1 MCLANFKLHAMT
13 KYPLTSTGK
22 CPILGLST
30 YTMLFWKLY
39 YAVYCLIWSQ
49 NGLVVFGELF
59 ICHIQTSS

>member
-30 YTMLFWKLY
+30 YT
-39 YAVYCLIWSQ
+39 CS
-49 NGLVVFGELF
+49 FGSY
-59 ICHIQTSS
+59 ITQCTV